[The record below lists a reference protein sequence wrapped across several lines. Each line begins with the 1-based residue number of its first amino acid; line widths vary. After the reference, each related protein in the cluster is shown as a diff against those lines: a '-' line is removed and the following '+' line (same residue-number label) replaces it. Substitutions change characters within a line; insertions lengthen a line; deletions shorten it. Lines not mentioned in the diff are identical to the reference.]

1 MPKKPHAIKT
11 HTLESLH
18 ARCVEEGDCL
28 LWQGGCDG
36 HGRPQCRHGG
46 KTCYVRRVMRELV
59 DGKPVPTGRVVPAS
73 CGNRL
78 CVSPKCSEVGT
89 DKRRAQLAA
98 QRGAFSSAAK
108 TARMVA
114 TKARRSD
121 YPDALVDQVRRHP
134 GPASAAAALV
144 GMSLSHAKAIRRGA
158 SRIGT
163 ARNPFAGLMT

>member
-1 MPKKPHAIKT
+1 MSRPFIHQTIER
-11 HTLESLH
+11 LI

-59 DGKPVPTGRVVPAS
+59 DGKPVPAGRVVPAC
-73 CGNRL
+73 CGHRL

-98 QRGAFSSAAK
+98 QRGAYSSAAK

-114 TKARRSD
+114 TLDARIKAEQVATADREM
-121 YPDALVDQVRRHP
+121 ALKVSP
-134 GPASAAAALV
+134 
-144 GMSLSHAKAIRRGA
+144 I
-158 SRIGT
+158 
-163 ARNPFAGLMT
+163 NPTNTGI

>member
-1 MPKKPHAIKT
+1 MSRPFVQQTIERITAN
-11 HTLESLH
+11 
-18 ARCVEEGDCL
+18 CVEEGDCL

-59 DGKPVPTGRVVPAS
+59 DGRAVPPGRVVPAA

-78 CVSPKCSEVGT
+78 CVSPRCSEVGT
-89 DKRRAQLAA
+89 DKRRAELAA
-98 QRGAFSSAAK
+98 KRGAYRSAAK
-108 TARMVA
+108 IARMVA

-134 GPASAAAALV
+134 GPARAAAALA
-144 GMSLSHAKAIRRGA
+144 GMSVSHAKSIRRGA
-158 SRIGT
+158 SRRGT
-163 ARNPFAGLMT
+163 ARNPFAGLMP